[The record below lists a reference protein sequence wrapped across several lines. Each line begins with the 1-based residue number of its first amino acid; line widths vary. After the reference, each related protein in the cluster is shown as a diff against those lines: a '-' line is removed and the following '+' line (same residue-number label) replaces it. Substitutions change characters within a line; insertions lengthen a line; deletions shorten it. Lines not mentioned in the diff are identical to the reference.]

1 MTTTVKDV
9 HLKLVD
15 VAAFANVDIE
25 ENITNQL
32 VTAGSFV
39 TACQVRQQLEQH
51 ISNVYLQFAIFL
63 SDASTIIAWPCE

>member
-15 VAAFANVDIE
+15 VANVDIE

-63 SDASTIIAWPCE
+63 SDASPIIAWPCE

>member
-15 VAAFANVDIE
+15 VAAFANVDI
-25 ENITNQL
+25 
-32 VTAGSFV
+32 GSFV

-63 SDASTIIAWPCE
+63 SDASPIIAWPCE

>member
-25 ENITNQL
+25 ENVTNQL

-39 TACQVRQQLEQH
+39 TDSQVRQQLEQH
-51 ISNVYLQFAIFL
+51 PSMFTYSLL
-63 SDASTIIAWPCE
+63 SFSDPSPIIAWPCQ